1 MAKFKRNWML
11 NVSVSPAF
19 TEMYLFYLAKCS
31 SIVSHTKFE
40 VFGWREV
47 DKPFVL
53 RCEFCFNKKVCPDKG
68 YFYFNRNIL
77 FVDKTFMRVQ
87 YDFWSC

>member
-47 DKPFVL
+47 DKPFVS
-53 RCEFCFNKKVCPDKG
+53 RCEFCFNKKVCPDKK
-68 YFYFNRNIL
+68 YFNRTIL
-77 FVDKTFMRVQ
+77 FVDKTFMQ
-87 YDFWSC
+87 NDFCSC

>member
-1 MAKFKRNWML
+1 ML

-47 DKPFVL
+47 DKPFIS
-53 RCEFCFNKKVCPDKG
+53 RCEFCLVKSLPGRG
-68 YFYFNRNIL
+68 YFEPQP
-77 FVDKTFMRVQ
+77 M
-87 YDFWSC
+87 